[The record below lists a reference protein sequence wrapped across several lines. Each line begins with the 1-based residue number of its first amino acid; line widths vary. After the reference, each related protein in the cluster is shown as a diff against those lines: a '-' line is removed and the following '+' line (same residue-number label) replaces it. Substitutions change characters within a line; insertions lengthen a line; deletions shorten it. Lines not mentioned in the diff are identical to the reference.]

1 MAHYAIALDTHRC
14 IGCFSCSVACKL
26 ENNLPDQVW
35 YAEVKTVG
43 GDSMHTP
50 AGEYGAN
57 TLSYLVTQCN
67 HCDNPACVAACPTG
81 ATYKDEATGIV
92 MQNTEECIGCQ
103 SCIEACPYEGVRPTS
118 TATPSRHSTSRLVR
132 SRRRCTWPTRSKSA
146 RCATIAFPRVVFLR
160 VWRAARLAP
169 VSLATSTIPR
179 ARSRSFWPSANTR
192 SCSPRRAPA
201 PTCST
206 CRKRHV

>member
-103 SCIEACPYEGVRPTS
+103 SCIEACPYEGVRTYVDGDP
-118 TATPSRHSTSRLVR
+118 V
-132 SRRRCTWPTRSKSA
+132 SA
-146 RCATIAFPRVVFLR
+146 LDFPVGSVE
-160 VWRAARLAP
+160 AP
-169 VSLATSTIPR
+169 VHLANTVEKCTMCHHRVSQGRVPACVEGCPAR
-179 ARSRSFWPSANTR
+179 ARVFGDLDDPESEISKLLAEREYTQLLPEEGTGPNVFYLS
-192 SCSPRRAPA
+192 
-201 PTCST
+201 
-206 CRKRHV
+206 

>member
-103 SCIEACPYEGVRPTS
+103 SCIEACPYEGVRTYVDGDP
-118 TATPSRHSTSRLVR
+118 V
-132 SRRRCTWPTRSKSA
+132 SA
-146 RCATIAFPRVVFLR
+146 LDFPVGSVE
-160 VWRAARLAP
+160 AP
-169 VSLATSTIPR
+169 VHL
-179 ARSRSFWPSANTR
+179 ANTVEKCTMCYHR
-192 SCSPRRAPA
+192 VSQGRVPA
-201 PTCST
+201 
-206 CRKRHV
+206 

>member
-103 SCIEACPYEGVRPTS
+103 SCIEACPYEGVRTYVDGDP
-118 TATPSRHSTSRLVR
+118 V
-132 SRRRCTWPTRSKSA
+132 SA
-146 RCATIAFPRVVFLR
+146 LDFPVGSVG
-160 VWRAARLAP
+160 AP
-169 VSLATSTIPR
+169 VHLANTVEKCTMCYHRVSQGRVPACVEGCPAR
-179 ARSRSFWPSANTR
+179 ARVFGDLDDPESEISKLLAEREYTQLLPEE
-192 SCSPRRAPA
+192 
-201 PTCST
+201 ST
-206 CRKRHV
+206 GPNVFYLS